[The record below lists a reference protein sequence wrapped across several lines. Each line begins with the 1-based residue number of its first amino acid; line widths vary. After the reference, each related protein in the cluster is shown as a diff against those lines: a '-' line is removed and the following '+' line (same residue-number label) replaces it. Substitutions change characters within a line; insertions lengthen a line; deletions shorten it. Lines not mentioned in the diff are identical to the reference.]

1 MAKLGGSKKQKARKR
16 LINWCKLVEAGII
29 KYNTKRNKNAAMTAK
44 YGVIIN
50 SYKQQKKRRRY
61 D

>member
-1 MAKLGGSKKQKARKR
+1 MSKLSGSKKQKARKR

-29 KYNTKRNKNAAMTAK
+29 KYNTKRNKNAATVAK
-44 YGVIIN
+44 HGVIIN
-50 SYKQQKKRRRY
+50 SYKQQKRRKG